1 MTDINTNGVVKLNQ
15 VLAIEKGVKE
25 RVHKESTEL
34 YHAAQK
40 PTLFNGFTKDY
51 RPINDQSEVYPPQ
64 RQRVQLNA
72 EDALVAAITGQ
83 KELVNITAQ
92 KDFAN
97 QVASADIVVDGNVLV
112 KDAPATL
119 ILWLE
124 KRVEDIR
131 TFVQH
136 LPTLD
141 EAVEWAPDVNTA
153 LYRSEPLTTHRT
165 QKVVEPIV
173 LYPATDKHPA
183 QTQLLNKDV
192 LVGFWDE
199 IKLSGALPVPRK
211 KLILQ
216 RIEKLYQAV
225 KSAREA
231 ANMTVAPKHE
241 VGSALLDFLIAR

>member
-1 MTDINTNGVVKLNQ
+1 MSDQDGVPKLNQ
-15 VLAIEKGVKE
+15 ILAIEKGIKD
-25 RVHKESTEL
+25 RVHKNAAEL

-40 PTLFNGFTKDY
+40 PTLFNGFTKEY
-51 RPINDQSEVYPPQ
+51 RKINDQSEDYPTQ
-64 RQRVQLNA
+64 RQRVQLIA
-72 EDALVAAITGQ
+72 EEALKVDIAGQ
-83 KELVNITAQ
+83 KELIDITAS

-97 QVASADIVVDGNVLV
+97 QRAKADIIVDGNVIV

-141 EAVEWAPDVNTA
+141 EGEDWTSDVNSG
-153 LYRSEPLTTHRT
+153 LFRSGQITTHRT
-165 QKVVEPIV
+165 QKVAEPIV

-183 QTQLLNKDV
+183 QTQLITKDV

-199 IKLSGALPVPRK
+199 TKLSGALPKLRK
-211 KLILQ
+211 VAILD
-216 RIEKLYQAV
+216 RVEKLYRAV
-225 KSAREA
+225 KVAREA
-231 ANMTVAPKHE
+231 ANLQEAPKQD
-241 VGSALLDFLIAR
+241 VGSALLDFLIV